1 MAVASAISTA
11 AFVVNILF
19 MIALVQSGGG
29 LFAGC
34 KTFGFFDISEDQCQ
48 SILSTFLGSKPSAAA
63 KDLVSLAL
71 VFPRVEACL
80 FLGMGLGSIYAFIM
94 GLERGTK
101 DVAVI
106 HFMHM
111 IWAIAVCACHS
122 QNAGLFGMTPERNV
136 TGADKLVP
144 FVVLT
149 GVQAVLYTAAFILSS
164 NSGAAKSKK
173 RN

>member
-1 MAVASAISTA
+1 
-11 AFVVNILF
+11 
-19 MIALVQSGGG
+19 
-29 LFAGC
+29 
-34 KTFGFFDISEDQCQ
+34 
-48 SILSTFLGSKPSAAA
+48 
-63 KDLVSLAL
+63 
-71 VFPRVEACL
+71 
-80 FLGMGLGSIYAFIM
+80 MGLGSIYAFIM